1 MARLEDMAPSG
12 ARYVDGDERDPYMGR
27 AMVLHRV
34 INEPNARYGPRWVC
48 EAAMLDSGEI
58 IALGLAANPYRDAQL
73 GAARA
78 ALIAGD
84 DIDPVVLYRDA
95 AHPGKNGTLPWAFRS
110 ATDAEIEAA
119 GVLAAAED
127 DPEPVQPTKAGKGK
141 D

>member
-12 ARYVDGDERDPYMGR
+12 ARYVDGDEREPYMGR
-27 AMVLHRV
+27 AMIMHRV
-34 INEPNARYGPRWVC
+34 INEPNARYGPRWVV
-48 EAAMLDSGEI
+48 EAALLDSGEI

-84 DIDPVVLYRDA
+84 EIDPVVLYRDTD
-95 AHPGKNGTLPWAFRS
+95 HPGKNGTLPWAFRS

-119 GVLAAAED
+119 GVLAAGED
-127 DPEPVQPTKAGKGK
+127 DNAPEPVKGKGK
-141 D
+141 A